1 MDLPSHEFPRM
12 DHELYKI
19 NVNVNGQKR
28 IASFDVGIKNL
39 ALCVFD
45 VSGKSISIAY
55 WDVINLIQN
64 ETLIHNH
71 QCNCSLIHK
80 KKGEPARE
88 CGKRAK
94 YRKAERFYCETHAKM
109 CNYMIP
115 IRECSLVSLKKKKM
129 DELLVIAQKYTIP
142 LGDCKLKKGILETII
157 KFFNEKCLELIGAT
171 KTKTAGEIDLVTI
184 GRNMRNLLNVC
195 SVPSETITNVVIENQ
210 ISPIA
215 NRMKT
220 IQGMLAQYYIM
231 RGRDDIKIDFV
242 SSINKLRGLS
252 VPNVTQEENSLS
264 GEPNNYKR
272 RKNDGIHHC
281 NKFLIYN
288 PSFIHYINILVQSKK
303 SDDLADCFL
312 QGVWYIKKYATSL

>member
-1 MDLPSHEFPRM
+1 
-12 DHELYKI
+12 
-19 NVNVNGQKR
+19 
-28 IASFDVGIKNL
+28 
-39 ALCVFD
+39 
-45 VSGKSISIAY
+45 
-55 WDVINLIQN
+55 
-64 ETLIHNH
+64 
-71 QCNCSLIHK
+71 
-80 KKGEPARE
+80 
-88 CGKRAK
+88 
-94 YRKAERFYCETHAKM
+94 
-109 CNYMIP
+109 MIP